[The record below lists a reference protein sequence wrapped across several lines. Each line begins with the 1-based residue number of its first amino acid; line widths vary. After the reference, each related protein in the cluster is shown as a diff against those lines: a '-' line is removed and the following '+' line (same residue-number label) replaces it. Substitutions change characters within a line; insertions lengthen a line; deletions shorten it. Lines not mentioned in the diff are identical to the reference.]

1 MSHDCFVCL
10 SKAKNK
16 VCTTCECY
24 AHSRCWGKYL
34 EETSN
39 VLTYIYQ
46 ERTIISTPFYTKCPQ
61 CRGNIR
67 NVKTVT
73 RSNTK
78 FARRTCFARQLNRML
93 VEVETN
99 QDNDQRELIFTNIFK
114 IISRNK
120 ILIRGD
126 ERFKNIIR
134 ENLIFLYKEQKWKS
148 ANLYYHKIFGEQIM

>member
-16 VCTTCECY
+16 VCNTCECY
-24 AHSRCWGKYL
+24 AHPRCWGKYL

-46 ERTIISTPFYTKCPQ
+46 ER

-93 VEVETN
+93 VEVEIL
-99 QDNDQRELIFTNIFK
+99 QDNDQREVIFSNIFK